1 MGEFFNKTKKLIEE
15 TYDKNGN
22 RSVVMVAHSMGNLV
36 MLYFYNHVVSGQW
49 KDKYIRAHVAL
60 SAPWAGSVKSLKL
73 MCSGQSLKLMCSGQS
88 LKPMCSGQSLKPM
101 CSGQCLKLMCSGQ
114 SLKLMCSGQCLKLC
128 SGQYRGGGGG
138 KRVRE
143 ILMG

>member
-15 TYDKNGN
+15 TYHKNGN

-73 MCSGQSLKLMCSGQS
+73 MCSGQ
-88 LKPMCSGQSLKPM
+88 
-101 CSGQCLKLMCSGQ
+101 CLKLMCSGQ
-114 SLKLMCSGQCLKLC
+114 CRGWSGEGESEK
-128 SGQYRGGGGG
+128 Y
-138 KRVRE
+138 
-143 ILMG
+143 